1 MWLRKK
7 KKKKN
12 PKLKSLI
19 RFHSANKINNYN
31 GGGERKKIQ
40 KSLQNNSK
48 HQNNKCLSWVTAVRV
63 LSLAG
68 THSPRHLPRMPSNT
82 VLVSGPAVGAA
93 QTLIWSYSCVF
104 LPPMSTAVRTS
115 AFSFVGALDCLL
127 HIPQTHSL
135 PSWSCGFN
143 SQLVQLVG
151 GFGSSSLVT
160 LPLGFNCGFVSN
172 SVCGSSTGVCS
183 WGCPGGLGF
192 VSVMTRCGGGA
203 AVWVAVVL
211 AAPGTQGG

>member
-1 MWLRKK
+1 M
-7 KKKKN
+7 
-12 PKLKSLI
+12 
-19 RFHSANKINNYN
+19 
-31 GGGERKKIQ
+31 GEGKGKKIQ

-93 QTLIWSYSCVF
+93 QTLIWSYSCLF

-151 GFGSSSLVT
+151 RFGSSSLAT
-160 LPLGFNCGFVSN
+160 LPLGFICGFIST
-172 SVCGSSTGVCS
+172 SACGSAPGVCPEAALEDS
-183 WGCPGGLGF
+183 GLPLWGQVWRWCSCLGHRG
-192 VSVMTRCGGGA
+192 SGSTRHLGELAAGA
-203 AVWVAVVL
+203 AYRAL
-211 AAPGTQGG
+211 EGCGSQY